1 MPTMTEPGE
10 MLTVHGIDVE
20 THRRGRVHP
29 VLLLHG
35 FQPIDPTARFI
46 ELLAPVHSRG
56 AAASPRDRPLSRSDD
71 NRRPTAQSRTVNI
84 DMIETPV
91 LIVGAGPVGLT
102 ASILLSQHGIRSLLV
117 ERHPGTAIVPKARGI
132 NARTMEMYR
141 QCGVE
146 QAIRDAGLAAE
157 ATGLTVWTESLAG
170 VEIERRVPGRAT
182 PKSLAVTPVL
192 NCLCAQDDLEPVLRR
207 FAEAQPQGELRFN
220 AEVTAVSQNA
230 DSVDAQIV
238 DRISGDTTWVRAAY
252 LIAADGAKSTIR
264 RTLNV
269 RMIGRERVYDSV
281 NILFNADL
289 RPWTAHRPAALYFVE
304 QADLRATFLTIN
316 ARDRW
321 SFLIHSVK
329 QYGYGPQD
337 FTPERCTALIRQGV
351 GVPDLP
357 VAILGAVFW
366 EASAHVAD
374 TYCHGRVFLAGDAAH
389 EMPPTGG
396 FGMNTGVQDVHNL
409 AWKLAAVL
417 HGDASPA
424 LLDTYQSERQPL
436 GAITTKV
443 SLDNSLSMGR
453 TARQNTAKLPRPEFL
468 NEQGL
473 IFGACYESD
482 AVLPDGTAPPDI
494 ADPITQYVP
503 SARPG
508 CRAPHVWLSRGGTR
522 VSTIDLFG
530 SGFVLLTG
538 ASGQAWQQAVSQIAP
553 SLHLPLSAE
562 TVGGRGALQ
571 DGHGAWAAAYG
582 IEEDGA
588 VLVRPDGYVAWR
600 VRSAPDDAEAVLRR
614 VFDQLLDRVST
625 AEVALPA

>member
-20 THRRGRVHP
+20 IHRRGRVHP

-207 FAEAQPQGELRFN
+207 FAGSPAAGRVAIQCT
-220 AEVTAVSQNA
+220 EVTAVSQNA

-238 DRISGDTTWVRAAY
+238 EAGYPAIRRRVRAAY
-252 LIAADGAKSTIR
+252 LIAADGAEEHDPPH
-264 RTLNV
+264 V
-269 RMIGRERVYDSV
+269 ECAHDPEARERVYDSV
-281 NILFNADL
+281 NILFQ
-289 RPWTAHRPAALYFVE
+289 R
-304 QADLRATFLTIN
+304 
-316 ARDRW
+316 
-321 SFLIHSVK
+321 
-329 QYGYGPQD
+329 
-337 FTPERCTALIRQGV
+337 
-351 GVPDLP
+351 
-357 VAILGAVFW
+357 
-366 EASAHVAD
+366 
-374 TYCHGRVFLAGDAAH
+374 
-389 EMPPTGG
+389 
-396 FGMNTGVQDVHNL
+396 
-409 AWKLAAVL
+409 
-417 HGDASPA
+417 
-424 LLDTYQSERQPL
+424 
-436 GAITTKV
+436 
-443 SLDNSLSMGR
+443 
-453 TARQNTAKLPRPEFL
+453 
-468 NEQGL
+468 
-473 IFGACYESD
+473 
-482 AVLPDGTAPPDI
+482 
-494 ADPITQYVP
+494 
-503 SARPG
+503 
-508 CRAPHVWLSRGGTR
+508 
-522 VSTIDLFG
+522 
-530 SGFVLLTG
+530 
-538 ASGQAWQQAVSQIAP
+538 
-553 SLHLPLSAE
+553 
-562 TVGGRGALQ
+562 
-571 DGHGAWAAAYG
+571 
-582 IEEDGA
+582 
-588 VLVRPDGYVAWR
+588 
-600 VRSAPDDAEAVLRR
+600 RSAPLDGTSSGRAVFRGASRSPRHLPDHQRQGPMEFPNPFGETVWLWATGFYAGALHCTDPPRGRR
-614 VFDQLLDRVST
+614 ARPAGRNPWRGLLGSLGARCRHL
-625 AEVALPA
+625 LPRTGLPGR